1 VCVLTSSG
9 LVPHRDHREIAEAA
23 IRGGATAVQLRA
35 PELVD
40 EELLPLA
47 MALAD
52 RCREERVMFVV
63 NDRLDVAAAS
73 KADGAHVGQSDDIA
87 GARGAI
93 GPDRV
98 LGVSIR
104 GPEDIPAAEAAGA
117 DYLGVTVWETA
128 TKPEAQPLGL
138 EGLKSA
144 ADATDLPI
152 VGIGGIDASNARE
165 VIEAGAVGVAVI
177 SSVGGAADPVSAT
190 RALVEAVRTAKAAT

>member
-87 GARGAI
+87 GARDAI